1 MTEAAMPGIPF
12 DGRERFIAAV
22 DAAVRSGDGHAVT
35 ARLRGV
41 LCDLIRDPAV
51 RLPDVVHDPISDHYA
66 RREIYRSPE
75 FGYSVIAMTWGP
87 GQGTPIHDHCGLWC
101 VEGVWHGELEI
112 TQYELLESGDERC
125 RFRAAGGM
133 RAGPGSAGSLIP
145 PHEYHTI
152 RNASG
157 DTLAVSVHIY
167 QGQMDQCCR
176 FEPIDGEWYKRVAA
190 TLAVDR
196 AA

>member
-1 MTEAAMPGIPF
+1 MSPDAETGLPF

-22 DAAVRSGDGHAVT
+22 DAAVRSGDGHVVT
-35 ARLRGV
+35 ASLRGV
-41 LCDLIRDPAV
+41 LCELIRDPSV
-51 RLPDVVHDPISDHYA
+51 RLPTCVHDRLEDHYA
-66 RREIYRSPE
+66 RREIYRSPDL
-75 FGYSVIAMTWGP
+75 GYSVIAMTWGP
-87 GQGTPIHDHCGLWC
+87 GQGTPVHDHCGLWC

-112 TQYELLESGDERC
+112 TQYELLESDGERC

-152 RNASG
+152 RNASE
-157 DTLAVSVHIY
+157 DAVAVSVHIY
-167 QGQMDQCCR
+167 EGRMDHCCR
-176 FEPIDGEWYKRVAA
+176 FEPEDGEWYRRVPA
-190 TLAVDR
+190 TLAIDR